1 MLLFW
6 KDLVAEPAKDIN
18 SIYASYNLTQHQ
30 YIEMTE
36 NESYTQA
43 KSKWL
48 IFQSKQVR
56 TTDKLVGKR
65 QAGIETEAI

>member
-1 MLLFW
+1 M
-6 KDLVAEPAKDIN
+6 AEPAKDIN

-56 TTDKLVGKR
+56 TTDNLVGKK

>member
-6 KDLVAEPAKDIN
+6 KYRVAEPAKDIN
-18 SIYASYNLTQHQ
+18 SIYASYNLAEHQ

-36 NESYTQA
+36 NESYTQV

-48 IFQSKQVR
+48 IFQSKR
-56 TTDKLVGKR
+56 ANDTEHLVGKK
-65 QAGIETEAI
+65 QTGLEAKAI

>member
-56 TTDKLVGKR
+56 TTDKLVSNR

>member
-1 MLLFW
+1 M
-6 KDLVAEPAKDIN
+6 AEPAKDIN

-56 TTDKLVGKR
+56 TTDKLVDKR
-65 QAGIETEAI
+65 QTGIETEAI

>member
-1 MLLFW
+1 M
-6 KDLVAEPAKDIN
+6 AEPAKDIN

-56 TTDKLVGKR
+56 TTGKLVGKR

>member
-1 MLLFW
+1 M
-6 KDLVAEPAKDIN
+6 AEPAKDIN

-36 NESYTQA
+36 NESYTRA

-48 IFQSKQVR
+48 IFQSKQAR
-56 TTDKLVGKR
+56 NTDHLVGKK
-65 QAGIETEAI
+65 QAGTETEAI